1 MNLEKEFVPIHIARE
16 LKDLGFSDDCLG
28 YYNIDPQLSA
38 PYFNLTKPFSHEWCL
53 PAPLYQQV
61 FRWFNINYNLEY
73 NIEWNKYYKES
84 PYQSPYQYTVRKQW
98 IDEPLVPRGIGG
110 MCKTYKEAE
119 NVCLEEMIEFVKE
132 AKK

>member
-61 FRWFNINYNLEY
+61 FRWFREKHFICGEIMIFKGNLYSWEC
-73 NIEWNKYYKES
+73 YKIADKEMVGVERITAHAS
-84 PYQSPYQYTVRKQW
+84 
-98 IDEPLVPRGIGG
+98 IDNHSFR
-110 MCKTYKEAE
+110 TYKEAE
-119 NVCLEEMIEFVKE
+119 SLCLQEMIKILKE